1 MIKVYVTKQSNFPIS
16 TPKIKKELAGFLSEK
31 GIVSDCEVSV
41 ALVDE
46 DRMRNVSKKYLA
58 KTENALHNVLSF
70 PSSESFEK
78 FLYADNLIHL
88 GEIVVC
94 FPLCVREAS
103 EEGKLIEEKV
113 LELVKHGALHLL
125 GQHHD

>member
-1 MIKVYVTKQSNFPIS
+1 MIKVYVTKQANYPIS
-16 TPKIKKELAGFLSEK
+16 APKIKNNLALFLANK
-31 GIVSDCEVSV
+31 GIVSDAEVSV
-41 ALVDE
+41 ALVGE
-46 DRMRNVSKKYLA
+46 EKIKLLSKKYLNE
-58 KTENALHNVLSF
+58 KGGEFHNVLSF
-70 PSSESFEK
+70 PQSETTEK
-78 FLYADNLIHL
+78 FLYPDNLIHL

-94 FPLCVREAS
+94 FPLAVREAS